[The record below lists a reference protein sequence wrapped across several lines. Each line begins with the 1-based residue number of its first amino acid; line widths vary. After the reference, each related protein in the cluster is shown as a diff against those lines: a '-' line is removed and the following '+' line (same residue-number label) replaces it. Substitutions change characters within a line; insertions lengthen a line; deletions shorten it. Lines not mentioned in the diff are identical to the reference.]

1 MNINGILDAL
11 LDPKEQ
17 RVQWYLKHGFSK
29 SDAKK
34 FAAQE
39 IIEEKEHFTKVVRD
53 NKEKLRKKSQA
64 KRTKAL
70 NDAHKITKLIGNF
83 KKM

>member
-1 MNINGILDAL
+1 MNMNGILDAL

-29 SDAKK
+29 SDANK

-39 IIEEKEHFTKVVRD
+39 IIEEKEQFTKLVRD
-53 NKEKLRKKSQA
+53 QKAKSRRQSQA

-70 NDAHKITKLIGNF
+70 NDAHKITKLIGKF